1 MMMMMMIEWKEI
13 NLRFSV
19 NLIEIEFIFFNTVD
33 SISNNVSEE
42 MQIIFTTVDYF
53 TYEKDLGLYA
63 IMNSN
68 EFNSFWRSFSLTQ

>member
-63 IMNSN
+63 IMKSN